1 MSDFDDNLF
10 NDFITNYVIVPVSDN
25 YNYKTRV
32 RLENNLLVLDVKY
45 NLRNKRRSLSI
56 SSVDGAVILP
66 YTFLDYGRRCELNF
80 NATQIDLNYCVTLL
94 PKSKSF
100 VYDKSYDF
108 LNWSDNFDLCF
119 VGNSFDLKE
128 RLDKNIRI
136 KLVGN

>member
-1 MSDFDDNLF
+1 MFDDFLI
-10 NDFITNYVIVPVSDN
+10 DDYTINYTKVTVSN
-25 YNYKTRV
+25 VFNYKTRI

-56 SSVDGAVILP
+56 SSVDGDVLLP

-80 NATQIDLNYCVTLL
+80 NATQIDLDYYVTLS

-100 VYDKSYDF
+100 VYNKSYDF
-108 LNWSDNFDLCF
+108 SNWSTDFDLCF
-119 VGNSFDLKE
+119 VGASYELKE

-136 KLVGN
+136 RLVGN

>member
-1 MSDFDDNLF
+1 MSDFDDSLF
-10 NDFITNYVIVPVSDN
+10 DDFVTNYVIVPVSDN

-56 SSVDGAVILP
+56 SSVDGDVLLP

-80 NATQIDLNYCVTLL
+80 NATQIDLNYYVTLL

-100 VYDKSYDF
+100 VYDQSYDF

-136 KLVGN
+136 RLVGN

>member
-10 NDFITNYVIVPVSDN
+10 DDFVTNYAIVPVSDN
-25 YNYKTRV
+25 YNYKTRI

-56 SSVDGAVILP
+56 SSVDGDVLLP

-80 NATQIDLNYCVTLL
+80 NATQIDLNYYVTLL

-108 LNWSDNFDLCF
+108 LSWSDNFDMCF

-136 KLVGN
+136 RLVGN

>member
-1 MSDFDDNLF
+1 MFDDFLI
-10 NDFITNYVIVPVSDN
+10 DDYTINYTKVTVSN
-25 YNYKTRV
+25 VFNYKTRI

-56 SSVDGAVILP
+56 SSIDGDVLLP

-80 NATQIDLNYCVTLL
+80 NATQIDLNYYVTLL

-136 KLVGN
+136 RLVGN

>member
-1 MSDFDDNLF
+1 MFDDFLI
-10 NDFITNYVIVPVSDN
+10 DDYTINYTKVTVSN
-25 YNYKTRV
+25 VFNYKTRI

-56 SSVDGAVILP
+56 SSVDGEVLLP

-80 NATQIDLNYCVTLL
+80 NAAQIDLDYYVTLS

>member
-1 MSDFDDNLF
+1 MFDDFLI
-10 NDFITNYVIVPVSDN
+10 DDYTINYTKVTVSN
-25 YNYKTRV
+25 VFNYKTRI

-56 SSVDGAVILP
+56 SSIDGDVLLP

-80 NATQIDLNYCVTLL
+80 NATQIDLYYYVTLL

-100 VYDKSYDF
+100 VYDKSYNF
-108 LNWSDNFDLCF
+108 LNWSDSFDLCF

-136 KLVGN
+136 RLVGN

>member
-1 MSDFDDNLF
+1 MFDDFLI
-10 NDFITNYVIVPVSDN
+10 DDYTINYTKVTVSN
-25 YNYKTRV
+25 VFNYKTRI

-56 SSVDGAVILP
+56 SSVDGEVLLP

-80 NATQIDLNYCVTLL
+80 NAAQIDLDYYVTLS

-100 VYDKSYDF
+100 VYNKGYDF
-108 LNWSDNFDLCF
+108 SNWSTDFDLCF
-119 VGNSFDLKE
+119 VGASYELRE

-136 KLVGN
+136 RLVGN

>member
-1 MSDFDDNLF
+1 MFDDFLI
-10 NDFITNYVIVPVSDN
+10 DDYTINYTKVTVSN
-25 YNYKTRV
+25 VFNYKTRI

-56 SSVDGAVILP
+56 SSVDGEVLLP

-80 NATQIDLNYCVTLL
+80 NATQIDLDYYVTLS

-100 VYDKSYDF
+100 VYSKGYDF
-108 LNWSDNFDLCF
+108 RNWSTDFDLCF
-119 VGNSFDLKE
+119 VGASYELRE

-136 KLVGN
+136 GFVGN

>member
-1 MSDFDDNLF
+1 MFDDSLI
-10 NDFITNYVIVPVSDN
+10 DDYITNYVKVTLSDVF
-25 YNYKTRV
+25 NYKTRI

-56 SSVDGAVILP
+56 SSVDGEVLLP

-80 NATQIDLNYCVTLL
+80 NATQIDLNYYVTLS

-100 VYDKSYDF
+100 VYDKSYNF
-108 LNWSDNFDLCF
+108 LNWSDSFDLCF

-136 KLVGN
+136 GFVGN